1 MSYFGVID
9 SCKKMGQVLYMHKT
23 AELETTSLTGSLMHA
38 RVWDVHID
46 NDLGYSIKSYFNM
59 LRIAS
64 RVMERNTKRLWKG
77 EAFVSIRDISNDQG
91 NSRFLF
97 VNFEQQLVSN
107 QVRLF

>member
-1 MSYFGVID
+1 
-9 SCKKMGQVLYMHKT
+9 
-23 AELETTSLTGSLMHA
+23 
-38 RVWDVHID
+38 
-46 NDLGYSIKSYFNM
+46 M